1 MTDNRVRSLMCA
13 LIVAWLLT
21 SCAVN
26 PKVANAGDA
35 ALKSKISTMTPAELN
50 ERKRELDG
58 AIVLV
63 RAYLVYESEA
73 RALWTNA
80 TDEVRGDASRC
91 TSLLYPSKLEK
102 KIRRLNRR
110 NVVVTGIFQRAVTR
124 PNSIYLGLC
133 NYTGVTVQSIEAVS
147 EK

>member
-1 MTDNRVRSLMCA
+1 MTDNRARSLICA
-13 LIVAWLLT
+13 LIVAWLLA
-21 SCAVN
+21 SCAAN
-26 PKVANAGDA
+26 PKVANGGDA
-35 ALKSKISTMTPAELN
+35 ALESKISTMTPAELN

-58 AIVLV
+58 AIVRV

-80 TDEVRGDASRC
+80 TDEVRGNASRC
-91 TSLLYPSKLEK
+91 TSLLYPSKLENE
-102 KIRRLNRR
+102 IRRLNRR
-110 NVVVTGIFQRAVTR
+110 NVVVTGIFQRDVTR

-133 NYTGVTVQSIEAVS
+133 NYTGITVQSIEVVS